1 MFSASLINKD
11 YHTVFI
17 ERKKDKCLK
26 NKAMVFQKYMACNI
40 HFLKS
45 RKWSKERDNNN
56 NNNNNNNSLF
66 TFPFLHNI
74 TMFSIFRKRE
84 EKLDSY

>member
-1 MFSASLINKD
+1 MVYININV
-11 YHTVFI
+11 TSIIV
-17 ERKKDKCLK
+17 R
-26 NKAMVFQKYMACNI
+26 
-40 HFLKS
+40 
-45 RKWSKERDNNN
+45 R
-56 NNNNNNNSLF
+56 NNNNNNSLF